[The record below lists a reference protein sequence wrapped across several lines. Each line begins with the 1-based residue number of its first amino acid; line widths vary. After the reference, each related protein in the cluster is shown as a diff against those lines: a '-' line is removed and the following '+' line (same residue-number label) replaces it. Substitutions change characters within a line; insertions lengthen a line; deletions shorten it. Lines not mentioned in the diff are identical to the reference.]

1 MRRSTDNSP
10 TVQLERDAFFTSLT
24 IANGHTLKTN
34 GFRLYVKDT
43 LTIAATGQIDCSGG
57 TGGSGSGRNPGL
69 AGSGGGS
76 GDDLG
81 LGTSGIVA
89 TLEGGPDGS
98 LGGKGGPQPGITA
111 DINGSGGGSGG
122 GGGGILFIAAKII
135 NNNANNGY
143 GIVAEGGGGGT
154 GADGG
159 ELLN

>member
-10 TVQLERDAFFTSLT
+10 TVQLERDAFFTNLT
-24 IANGHTLKTN
+24 IANAHTLKTN

-43 LTIAATGQIDCSGG
+43 LTIAATGTIDCSGG

-81 LGTSGIVA
+81 LGMGNTA

-98 LGGKGGPQPGITA
+98 LGGKGGPQSGITA
-111 DINGSGGGSGG
+111 DNNGAGGGSGG
-122 GGGGILFIAAKII
+122 GGGGIIFIAARII